1 MANSSSGASPFSVHH
16 LVYQGIFC
24 LVSHSS
30 SLSDLKSVL
39 TSLLSSS
46 YLRAI
51 RVILQVVLFLL
62 VSYLLFIPQPTDF
75 WTLMP
80 QLY

>member
-1 MANSSSGASPFSVHH
+1 MANSSSGASPFSVRH

-24 LVSHSS
+24 LVSRSS

-51 RVILQVVLFLL
+51 HVILQVVLFLL
-62 VSYLLFIPQPTDF
+62 VSYLLFLPQPTDF